1 MHCFILVH
9 CKDEKEIIIMKKC
22 LVLILILITSVSC
35 SRDDRIN
42 NCNFLFDT
50 AVNADVNLNLPQF
63 SQLQFISNSVYIP
76 NQGNA
81 GIIVTNVGTGLRA
94 WDAADPNHAPT
105 SCSLL
110 SIEGSEAVC
119 GCQDA
124 NTYSLFT
131 GAPLENGNLACG
143 LKEYRVSPSGNN
155 TFVITN

>member
-1 MHCFILVH
+1 
-9 CKDEKEIIIMKKC
+9 MKKISI
-22 LVLILILITSVSC
+22 VFTAILLLQNC
-35 SRDDRIN
+35 SKNDRVN
-42 NCNFLFDT
+42 NCNFLFDA
-50 AVNADVNLNLPQF
+50 AVNATVNLNLPQF

-110 SIEGSEAVC
+110 SITGSEATC

-143 LKEYRVSPSGNN
+143 LKEYRVSPSGSN
-155 TFVITN
+155 TFLITN

>member
-1 MHCFILVH
+1 
-9 CKDEKEIIIMKKC
+9 MKKTILALL
-22 LVLILILITSVSC
+22 LVIGVLGC
-35 SRDDRIN
+35 SSDDRVN
-42 NCNFLFDT
+42 NCNFLFDA
-50 AVNADVNLNLPQF
+50 AVSANVNLNLPQF
-63 SQLQFISNSVYIP
+63 SHLQFISNSVYIP

-110 SIEGSEAVC
+110 SIDASEAIC

-131 GAPLENGNLACG
+131 GAPLDGNLACG
-143 LKEYRVSPSGNN
+143 LKEYRVSPSGSN
-155 TFVITN
+155 TFLITN